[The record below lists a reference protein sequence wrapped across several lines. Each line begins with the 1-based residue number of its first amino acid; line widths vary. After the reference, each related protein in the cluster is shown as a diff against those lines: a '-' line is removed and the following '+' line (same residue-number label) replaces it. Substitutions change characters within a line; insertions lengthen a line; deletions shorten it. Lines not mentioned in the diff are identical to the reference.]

1 MAGRTESRE
10 QIAEATTKPGM
21 IKQLG
26 KWATGGIEALG
37 EISETPTRLGLFKR
51 GMEKTSNPLL
61 AAYEAREGTLDFAR
75 MGAKMKTANALIP
88 FLNVGVQ
95 GFDKLVRNA
104 KDRPGKLA
112 LNMAIYGGLP
122 ATMVALYNN
131 LLYPQELSAIPDWEK
146 ETNFILKTGLS

>member
-1 MAGRTESRE
+1 
-10 QIAEATTKPGM
+10 
-21 IKQLG
+21 
-26 KWATGGIEALG
+26 
-37 EISETPTRLGLFKR
+37 
-51 GMEKTSNPLL
+51 MEKTSNPLL

-95 GFDKLVRNA
+95 GFDKLVRSA

-131 LLYPQELSAIPDWEK
+131 LLYPQEFSAIPDWE
-146 ETNFILKTGLS
+146 TVRNIVTGKQ